1 MNVCQLEG
9 NYVKSLEQDRKK
21 KTLPE
26 SKKVNLI
33 VFECRIVAIR
43 FLPEIVKVRH
53 SETN

>member
-1 MNVCQLEG
+1 MNVFRLEG
-9 NYVKSLEQDRKK
+9 NYVKSLKQDRK

-26 SKKVNLI
+26 SKKVNVRVL
-33 VFECRIVAIR
+33 ECRIVAIR

>member
-1 MNVCQLEG
+1 MFV
-9 NYVKSLEQDRKK
+9 SLKEIMLNHLNKTEK